1 MLRGAVSRS
10 ALIVGVLALLGGAV
24 LGGRMLSGAPD
35 PAGVD
40 GEVLEVGPKLRP
52 SAEEPEP
59 DAGSDPYQPPVQA
72 QRPAQEEPK
81 EAPGHRPAQG
91 DWDSGEPD
99 PDTWDDDDWDE
110 EDQDD

>member
-35 PAGVD
+35 HAGVD

-59 DAGSDPYQPPVQA
+59 D
-72 QRPAQEEPK
+72 
-81 EAPGHRPAQG
+81 
-91 DWDSGEPD
+91 